1 MNIGKEKYDSIPI
14 PDALDEVVDSAMRRA
29 ERSKRLHVL
38 RRTAACAAVVVCV
51 LLASAN
57 IMPIYTYASQIPV
70 LGSIVQV
77 LQIGSGGEIT
87 DGVQGQAE
95 NYGESV
101 KISFSSADGEL
112 NAVPHYSVTH
122 YSAPD
127 RVVLTLSGVRD
138 IDFESLLGSL
148 LGTDGVLD
156 AYRMMI
162 LDDSRF
168 GVVILLE
175 DGWSCEAAEYS
186 DPGALVLRFKDTGE
200 RSDGSEIYYL
210 RTKAMPYTD
219 ELGLL
224 CEEYH
229 NENAA
234 QLKTQSGEYIVTIG
248 EYGSESEAQEALEA
262 LNELHGD
269 HGLFVASGTAQT
281 VPEN

>member
-14 PDALDEVVDSAMRRA
+14 PDALDGVVDSAMRRA

-51 LLASAN
+51 LFASAN

-101 KISFSSADGEL
+101 KISFSGADGEL

-127 RVVLTLSGVRD
+127 RVVLTLSGVRGHRLRVAAGQ
-138 IDFESLLGSL
+138 S
-148 LGTDGVLD
+148 
-156 AYRMMI
+156 
-162 LDDSRF
+162 SR
-168 GVVILLE
+168 
-175 DGWSCEAAEYS
+175 D
-186 DPGALVLRFKDTGE
+186 
-200 RSDGSEIYYL
+200 
-210 RTKAMPYTD
+210 
-219 ELGLL
+219 
-224 CEEYH
+224 
-229 NENAA
+229 
-234 QLKTQSGEYIVTIG
+234 
-248 EYGSESEAQEALEA
+248 
-262 LNELHGD
+262 
-269 HGLFVASGTAQT
+269 
-281 VPEN
+281 